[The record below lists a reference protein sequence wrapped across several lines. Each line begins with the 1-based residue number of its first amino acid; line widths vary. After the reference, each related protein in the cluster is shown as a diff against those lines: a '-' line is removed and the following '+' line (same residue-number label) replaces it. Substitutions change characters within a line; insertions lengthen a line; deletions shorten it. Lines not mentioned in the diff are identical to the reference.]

1 MLGSGAALTA
11 LLLLGVVPLPSPSLS
26 QSTSCRGLSPAAEGA
41 PLFPATPLLT
51 AALAGAGDGASLSAN
66 DANDSAAAAEA
77 AAPFAEPVVAA
88 PAQPELPPAAGPQ
101 SPARKFFTDV
111 EVVDQDGHPHRLY
124 SDLLQGKTV
133 VVEAFFTSCT
143 DSCPQLA
150 ERMTAL
156 QQWVGDRLGKDV
168 YLLSFSVDP
177 RQDTPARL
185 KRYAEQ
191 LGARPGWFFLTGKP
205 ENIGWALYKF
215 GQYAADKSAHSNL
228 LVLGNERAGLWK
240 KVFGLAPAGDLIHSF
255 DSVLHDRG

>member
-1 MLGSGAALTA
+1 MLGSGAALTV
-11 LLLLGVVPLPSPSLS
+11 LLLFGVVPLPSPSP
-26 QSTSCRGLSPAAEGA
+26 STPWRGLSPSAEAA
-41 PLFPATPLLT
+41 PLS
-51 AALAGAGDGASLSAN
+51 AA
-66 DANDSAAAAEA
+66 DADNAAAE

-88 PAQPELPPAAGPQ
+88 PAQPDLPPAAGPQ

-111 EVVDQDGHPHRLY
+111 EVVDQDGRTHRLY

-133 VVEAFFTSCT
+133 VVESFFTSCT

-150 ERMTAL
+150 ERLEAL

-168 YLLSFSVDP
+168 YLLSFTLDP

-185 KRYAEQ
+185 KQYADR

-228 LVLGNERAGLWK
+228 LVLGNEHAGLWK

-255 DSVLHDRG
+255 DAVLHDRG